1 MRCTEFYC
9 DYAEKENFTDP
20 IVPALAIPTEGPQ
33 PAPSHTD
40 RTGAEAANS
49 LYSAMKHSNTNG
61 SAGKELDISD
71 ASITIPEIRTV
82 DLPHCPKCKTGLLRP
97 GVVWFGEMLP
107 SDTIEAINVFIK
119 AAPRIDLMLV
129 IGTSAM
135 VYPAAG
141 YVDRARKK
149 GARVAVV
156 NVDRTSGVGLM
167 EGDWFFEGDAG
178 LVVPEVLRGVIG
190 EIGVEGR

>member
-1 MRCTEFYC
+1 
-9 DYAEKENFTDP
+9 
-20 IVPALAIPTEGPQ
+20 
-33 PAPSHTD
+33 
-40 RTGAEAANS
+40 
-49 LYSAMKHSNTNG
+49 
-61 SAGKELDISD
+61 
-71 ASITIPEIRTV
+71 
-82 DLPHCPKCKTGLLRP
+82 
-97 GVVWFGEMLP
+97 MLP

-178 LVVPEVLRGVIG
+178 LVVPEILRGVIG